1 MKQDNNEKRKIE
13 KKKAR
18 ALKGVVF
25 SDKMDKTI
33 VVAVD
38 RLKMHP
44 KYKKRYKVTKKYK
57 AHDEKNELHIGDKVT
72 IIECRPMSKDKR
84 WKTIKS

>member
-18 ALKGVVF
+18 TLKGVVF
-25 SDKMDKTI
+25 SDKMDKT
-33 VVAVD
+33 VVVTVN
-38 RLKMHP
+38 RLKIHP

-57 AHDEKNELHIGDKVT
+57 AHDERNEFHIGDKVT

-84 WKTIKS
+84 WKVI